1 VKGEPTP
8 AESLLFLALGGAGE
22 IGMNL
27 NLYGYGNRWLM
38 VDLGVTFADPETP
51 GVDLIVPDI
60 AWIAER
66 REDLV
71 ALVLTH
77 AHEDHLGAVAHLWR
91 QLRCPV
97 YATPFA
103 AAILRRKLEEV
114 GLEDEVPVHVYRPG
128 DTLELAPFRVLAV
141 PITHSIPESQALAIE
156 TPLGLVVHSGDWK
169 LDPDPLV
176 GERTAAKV
184 LEGLGARGVLALICD
199 STNVFRHGE
208 SGSEAAVRNSLRTL
222 LANRPGRVAVT
233 TFSSNIARL
242 QTLAEVALE
251 HGRRAALV
259 GRSLERFT
267 EAARE
272 CGYLSHLPPFL
283 DERAAGFLPRDKVLL
298 ICTGCQGEPRGA
310 MARIA
315 SGDHSH
321 VVLEPGDVAV
331 FSSKIIPGNERTLA
345 RVHNNLALAGVEVVT
360 ERDAFIHVS
369 GHPARD
375 ELAQMYRWI
384 KPRIAVPVHGEARHI
399 AEHVRLAKSQ
409 KVPYAMTVRNGDMLR
424 LAPGEPKRIA
434 QVPVGRL
441 AVADGS
447 LVSVQGPLM
456 QTRRRLMHNGTAMV
470 GVALDADGALA
481 APPRVV
487 LLGVVEDADGSRA
500 RAAEAAVEA
509 AVGALPRRA
518 AAVEE
523 TVRETARV
531 AVRRSLAQI
540 SSRRPLIEVQLLRVN
555 QGRPGKTGAR
565 SPALDKDVA
574 L

>member
-1 VKGEPTP
+1 MTSDATP
-8 AESLLFLALGGAGE
+8 ADSLLFLALGGAGE

-60 AWIAER
+60 AWIAGR
-66 REDLV
+66 RKDLV

-91 QLRCPV
+91 ELRCPV

-128 DTLELAPFRVLAV
+128 DTLDLAPFRVLAV

-176 GERTAAKV
+176 GERTAARV
-184 LEGLGARGVLALICD
+184 LEELGARGVLALVCD

-208 SGSEAAVRNSLRTL
+208 SGSEAAVRNSLREL
-222 LANRPGRVAVT
+222 LAGKTGRIAVT

-242 QTLAEVALE
+242 QTLAEVAAE

-283 DERAAGFLPRDKVLL
+283 DERAAGFFPRDKVLL

-315 SGDHSH
+315 AGEHSH
-321 VVLEPGDVAV
+321 VVLEAGDCAV

-409 KVPYAMTVRNGDMLR
+409 RVPYAMTIRNGDMLR

-447 LVSVQGPLM
+447 LVPVQGPLM
-456 QTRRRLMHNGTAMV
+456 QTRRRLMHNGTALV
-470 GVALDADGALA
+470 SVALDADGMLA

-487 LLGVVEDADGSRA
+487 LLGVAEDADGARA
-500 RAAEAAVEA
+500 RAAEAAVDT
-509 AVGALPRRA
+509 AVGRLPRRA
-518 AAVEE
+518 AAADE
-523 TVRETARV
+523 TVRETARL
-531 AVRRSLAQI
+531 AVRRSLAQF
-540 SSRRPLIEVQLLRVN
+540 SSRRPLIEVQLLRV
-555 QGRPGKTGAR
+555 GRGRA
-565 SPALDKDVA
+565 PAAQPAALEDKDAVQ
-574 L
+574 